1 MAIRDVGLIQNES
14 QEAIDLVKNMVVS
27 YIDRPNTL
35 ILVAMPITGEC
46 VCTSIVILIED
57 SLDDVENQQAAR
69 LAREADPEGVRTIGE
84 LTSVVFKSKKS
95 DRILLF
101 IKVS

>member
-1 MAIRDVGLIQNES
+1 MGDVGLIQNES

-35 ILVAMPITGEC
+35 ILVAMPITGEPGCSSDLQC
-46 VCTSIVILIED
+46 VEN

-69 LAREADPEGVRTIGE
+69 LAREADPEGLRTIGK
-84 LTSVVFKSKKS
+84 LTSVPGPCPQVQ
-95 DRILLF
+95 
-101 IKVS
+101 V